1 MTTGEIKTD
10 LHYLIDN
17 INDESILEAV
27 RTILSKQI
35 KSKVDWADELNQDL
49 RTELEE
55 SILEANKGAVI
66 SHEEA
71 MKLIKIRYNL

>member
-55 SILEANKGAVI
+55 SILETNKGTVI
-66 SHEEA
+66 SHKEA